1 MPVRLPVHMTFELEV
16 MKTKNTAFSVE
27 ILGNQCAPMQY
38 VRELTQNSIEAIR
51 EKDGSGQILWTF
63 DREIENNTGIRKLC
77 ILDNGAGMD
86 GEDIRNLMNRMFSS
100 GKQQGLTENYGI
112 GAKVA
117 GLHRSP
123 LGMIYQVWKDGNG
136 YMGHLMKHPE
146 KNEYGLF
153 QYENEDGSLSPY
165 VELNEGSMPQKK
177 RCTITESGTQVTLL
191 GEYEDEDTYLPV
203 DAPYGRNWLARYLNS
218 RYFKLPDYVEL
229 AVSCNLH
236 KNEDGTAK
244 YQIRMI
250 KGMLEYN
257 NKYSELNGTVKI
269 NGAKVHWWVLKELD
283 NERPEFPSVSHTASL
298 FQDELYDYEEKNKTN
313 LTRLHRFGIIQLVK
327 RVVIYVEP
335 TGENVTT
342 DPSRTFLSIG
352 SAQKIPW
359 DDWGDQ
365 FAEKM
370 PEELRKLEEEASERA
385 TDEDLDK
392 AAAAMLKDWM
402 KSFEVPKFLVASE
415 ADLEVSEPEDLGGQP
430 DSGGEDGTRTGND
443 EGDSVDSGNKGNR
456 FSDFI
461 RRKGK
466 PGKET
471 KTDDSIPKVEWVTPE
486 TQPHLEDRAAQYIRQ
501 QNRLLING
509 DFRGFTSIIDSVLA
523 EKGENKPGAKAAIEE
538 VAKLHYQVSICETI
552 IRVQMLKKGGKTWK
566 QEEIDG
572 ALSEVALTAAVM
584 SHKLLHDRI
593 SHSVGHKLGAVKK
606 KAATD

>member
-1 MPVRLPVHMTFELEV
+1 MTFELEV

-38 VRELTQNSIEAIR
+38 VRELTQNSIEAIK
-51 EKDGSGQILWTF
+51 EKGERGQILWTF
-63 DREIENNTGIRKLC
+63 DRQIENLTGTRKLC
-77 ILDNGAGMD
+77 IMDNGAGMD

-123 LGMIYQVWKDGNG
+123 LGMIYQVWKEGNG
-136 YMGHLMKHPE
+136 YVGQLMKNPD
-146 KNEYGLF
+146 KNEYGLY
-153 QYENEDGSLSPY
+153 QYPEEDGSLSPY
-165 VELNEGSMPQKK
+165 QELEDGLMPQKK
-177 RCTITESGTQVTLL
+177 RCTITDSGTQVTLL
-191 GEYEDEDTYLPV
+191 GKYEDEDTYLPE
-203 DAPYGRNWLARYLNS
+203 DAPYGRNWLPRYLNS
-218 RYFKLPDYVEL
+218 RYFKLPEYVDL

-236 KNEDGTAK
+236 KHEDGTPK
-244 YQIRMI
+244 YQIRVI
-250 KGMLEYN
+250 KGMLEFN
-257 NKYSELNGTVKI
+257 NKYSEWSGIVNI
-269 NGAKVHWWVLKELD
+269 RGARVHWWVLEELD

-298 FQDELYDYEEKNKTN
+298 YQDELYDYEEKNKTN

-352 SAQKIPW
+352 AAKKIPW

-365 FAEKM
+365 FTEKM
-370 PEELRKLEEEASERA
+370 PDELRRLEEEASEKA
-385 TDEDLDK
+385 TDADLDK
-392 AAAAMLKDWM
+392 AAADMLKSWM
-402 KSFEVPKFLVASE
+402 KSFEVPKFLITSE
-415 ADLEVSEPEDLGGQP
+415 SDLEVSEPEDYGGQP
-430 DSGGEDGTRTGND
+430 ESGTEDGTRSGQEGTGTT
-443 EGDSVDSGNKGNR
+443 DSGSKGNI

-461 RRKGK
+461 RKKGK

-471 KTDDSIPKVEWVTPE
+471 KTDNSIPKVEWVTPE
-486 TQPHLEDRAAQYIRQ
+486 TQPLLEDRAAQYIRQ

-509 DFRGFTSIIDSVLA
+509 DFRGFTSIVNSVLA
-523 EKGENKPGAKAAIEE
+523 EKGGNKPGAKSTIEE
-538 VAKLHYQVSICETI
+538 IAKLHYQVSICETI
-552 IRVQMLKKGGKTWK
+552 IRVQRLKMGGKTWK

-572 ALSEVALTAAVM
+572 ALSEVSLTAAVM

-593 SHSVGHKLGAVKK
+593 STSVGHKLGAVKK
-606 KAATD
+606 KAASDN